1 MWKTVLAGAA
11 AIMVVGSTLVFA
23 QQRADTDGRQ
33 HEQHWRPT
41 QADLNAFTDARI
53 AALRVGLELTPDQE
67 KNWPGVEQAIRDMAK
82 ARQERAAERR
92 REHQQQHPVDL
103 IQRLRDRADAMTK
116 NAANLKKLAD
126 AAQPLYE
133 SLTDDQKHRLVFL
146 VHGMRFGH
154 RHFGGWREHHS
165 TEDAP
170 K

>member
-11 AIMVVGSTLVFA
+11 AIMVVGSTLVFG

-33 HEQHWRPT
+33 HEQHWRPS

-53 AALRVGLELTPDQE
+53 AALRAGLQLTPDQE

-103 IQRLRDRADAMTK
+103 IQRLRNRADAMTS

-133 SLTDDQKHRLVFL
+133 SLTDDQKHRLVVL
-146 VHGMRFGH
+146 VHGLRFGQ
-154 RHFGGWREHHS
+154 RHSGGWREHHS
-165 TEDAP
+165 SEDAP

>member
-11 AIMVVGSTLVFA
+11 AIMVVGSTPVFA

-33 HEQHWRPT
+33 HEQRWRPS
-41 QADLNAFTDARI
+41 QADLKAFTDARI
-53 AALRVGLELTPDQE
+53 AALKAGLELTPDQE

-82 ARQERAAERR
+82 ARQERAAERH
-92 REHQQQHPVDL
+92 REHQQQHQVDL

-116 NAANLKKLAD
+116 RAANLKKLAD

-146 VHGMRFGH
+146 AHGLRFGH

-165 TEDAP
+165 SEDAP

>member
-11 AIMVVGSTLVFA
+11 AIMVVGSTPVFA

-33 HEQHWRPT
+33 HEQHWRPS
-41 QADLNAFTDARI
+41 QADLKAFTDARI
-53 AALRVGLELTPDQE
+53 AGLKAGLELTPDQE

-92 REHQQQHPVDL
+92 REHQQHPVDP

-116 NAANLKKLAD
+116 SAANLKKLAD

-146 VHGMRFGH
+146 AHGLRFGH

-165 TEDAP
+165 SEDAP

>member
-23 QQRADTDGRQ
+23 QQAADTGGRR
-33 HEQHWRPT
+33 HEQHWRPS

-53 AALRVGLELTPDQE
+53 AALKAGLELTPDQE

-92 REHQQQHPVDL
+92 RQHEQQQPVDL

-116 NAANLKKLAD
+116 NAGNLKKLAD
-126 AAQPLYE
+126 AALPLYQ

-146 VHGMRFGH
+146 VHGLRFGH
-154 RHFGGWREHHS
+154 RQFGGWREHHS
-165 TEDAP
+165 GEDAP

>member
-33 HEQHWRPT
+33 HEQHWRPS

-53 AALRVGLELTPDQE
+53 AALRAGLQLTPDQE
-67 KNWPGVEQAIRDMAK
+67 KNWPGVDQAIRDMAK

-103 IQRLRDRADAMTK
+103 IQRLRNRADAMTS
-116 NAANLKKLAD
+116 NAANLKKLAE

-146 VHGMRFGH
+146 AHGLRFGH
-154 RHFGGWREHHS
+154 RHSGGWREHHS
-165 TEDAP
+165 SEDAP

>member
-23 QQRADTDGRQ
+23 QQAEDTGGRH
-33 HEQHWRPT
+33 HEQHWRPS

-53 AALRVGLELTPDQE
+53 AALKAGLELTPDQE

-92 REHQQQHPVDL
+92 REHEQQHPADL

-126 AAQPLYE
+126 AAQPLYQ

-146 VHGMRFGH
+146 VHGLRFGH
-154 RHFGGWREHHS
+154 RQSGGWREHHS
-165 TEDAP
+165 SEDAP

>member
-33 HEQHWRPT
+33 HEQHWRPS

-53 AALRVGLELTPDQE
+53 AALRAGLQLTPDQE

-103 IQRLRDRADAMTK
+103 IQRLRNRADAMTS
-116 NAANLKKLAD
+116 NAANLKKLAE

-146 VHGMRFGH
+146 AHGLRFGY
-154 RHFGGWREHHS
+154 RHSGGWREHHS
-165 TEDAP
+165 SEDAP

>member
-11 AIMVVGSTLVFA
+11 AIMVVGSTLAFA
-23 QQRADTDGRQ
+23 QQRADTDGRE
-33 HEQHWRPT
+33 HEHHWRPS

-53 AALRVGLELTPDQE
+53 AALKAGLELTPDQE

-92 REHQQQHPVDL
+92 REHEQQHSVDL
-103 IQRLRDRADAMTK
+103 IQRLRDRADAMTR

-126 AAQPLYE
+126 AAQPLYQ

-146 VHGMRFGH
+146 VRGMRFGH
-154 RHFGGWREHHS
+154 RHFGGGREHRS
-165 TEDAP
+165 SEDAP

>member
-11 AIMVVGSTLVFA
+11 AIMVVSSTLGFA
-23 QQRADTDGRQ
+23 QQLADADERQ
-33 HEQHWRPT
+33 HEQHWRPS

-53 AALRVGLELTPDQE
+53 AALKAGLELTPDQE

-82 ARQERAAERR
+82 ARQEHAAERR
-92 REHQQQHPVDL
+92 REHQQQHSVDL
-103 IQRLRDRADAMTK
+103 LQRLRDRADAMTK